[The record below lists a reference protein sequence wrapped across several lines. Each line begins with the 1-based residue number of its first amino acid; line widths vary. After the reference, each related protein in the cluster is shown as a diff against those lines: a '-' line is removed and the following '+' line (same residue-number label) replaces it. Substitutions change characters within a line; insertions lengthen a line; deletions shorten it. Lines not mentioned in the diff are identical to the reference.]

1 MSAEIKQ
8 EIALEIAHVFFIDI
22 VAYSKMAMDDQR
34 AIRAFKNWPP
44 GPRRNK
50 FVEAAVSAAF

>member
-8 EIALEIAHVFFIDI
+8 EIALEIAHVLFIDI

-34 AIRAFKNWPP
+34 AIRASRNSLPR
-44 GPRRNK
+44 PRRNK

>member
-34 AIRAFKNWPP
+34 AIRAFKNWPLR
-44 GPRRNK
+44 PRRNK

>member
-34 AIRAFKNWPP
+34 AIRAFKNWPLR
-44 GPRRNK
+44 PR
-50 FVEAAVSAAF
+50 